1 MSEIL
6 KERIFIAGSSGMVGS
21 SIKRAFLR
29 IGFSK
34 NSLSEKLRFL
44 FLSQGLNIRPIGSTV
59 YLMPP
64 YCISDKDLD
73 KTYNNILETL
83 NSLSS

>member
-1 MSEIL
+1 MLVKCDSVCKLRKI
-6 KERIFIAGSSGMVGS
+6 GSIMAFD
-21 SIKRAFLR
+21 IK
-29 IGFSK
+29 SKDDNYK

-44 FLSQGLNIRPIGSTV
+44 FLSQGFNIRPIGSTV

-73 KTYNNILETL
+73 KTYKCYSRNAQ
-83 NSLSS
+83 

>member
-1 MSEIL
+1 MA
-6 KERIFIAGSSGMVGS
+6 FD
-21 SIKRAFLR
+21 IK
-29 IGFSK
+29 SKDDNYK

-44 FLSQGLNIRPIGSTV
+44 FLSQGFNIRPIGSTV

-73 KTYNNILETL
+73 KTYSVILETI
-83 NSLSS
+83 NSLSP

>member
-21 SIKRAFLR
+21 SIKRELLR

-34 NSLSEKLRFL
+34 NSTYSITRYKNIQILKIL
-44 FLSQGLNIRPIGSTV
+44 FDS
-59 YLMPP
+59 
-64 YCISDKDLD
+64 
-73 KTYNNILETL
+73 
-83 NSLSS
+83 